1 MNRIISKPINLWQN
15 GWVDRN
21 KNGAGGSGRK
31 RGVGWTEWAA
41 CVQKYGLGR
50 KGANISRSLLTLH
63 SDPSGCE
70 GSECK
75 GYIWLTETCQYCWRS
90 VWMGKCHI
98 VVDIATGRTAKKV
111 ITKKEWWTLRNGED
125 IGPFSLTFSVL
136 ARLTD
141 YRRGLQLT
149 PLILYAGSHSLS
161 TPIYLFLFLP
171 YWLAHSCSR
180 SIKLIKGSI
189 LSWSPLANTSAN
201 Q

>member
-1 MNRIISKPINLWQN
+1 MDEWTGIRMVQGRAGGRE
-15 GWVDRN
+15 GWVEQSGQRVCRN
-21 KNGAGGSGRK
+21 MGLAGRGLTFRGHSWLHAGS
-31 RGVGWTEWAA
+31 
-41 CVQKYGLGR
+41 
-50 KGANISRSLLTLH
+50 
-63 SDPSGCE
+63 E

-75 GYIWLTETCQYCWRS
+75 GYIWLTQTCQYCWRS

-98 VVDIATGRTAKKV
+98 VVDIATGRMAKK
-111 ITKKEWWTLRNGED
+111 ISTKKERWTLRNGED
-125 IGPFSLTFSVL
+125 IGPFSLTFFSVL